1 MKKQRQQSTEG
12 SMEESTDATTSFTGE
27 SDICQQLLDRYGK
40 SAASQHRHLCATAA
54 ATRSIIQSES
64 LPLTP
69 LSYFAATID
78 ALSDTSKT
86 TQDADAVSALSSFL
100 AIVLPLVP
108 EKSIA
113 TSKAA
118 EAVEIVVE
126 LVDNPCEGLPVSSVR
141 ALVKCLGVLLDF
153 CDLDDWKSVQLGF
166 QTLMKYSIDKRPKVR
181 KCAQDC
187 VVKVFKSFQ
196 SSLVKK
202 SASKLFLKSFKT
214 YMSLAVETVS
224 SRSTDGSKDDKF
236 SKCEQLEALHMLNLL
251 KFLVPCLPSKEISK
265 TVVELQKSISA
276 KFSPLTRH
284 VFDVME
290 EILRLLEDESTI
302 PDTLEIVTTL
312 ASYISTKQNPVDTLF
327 SAAALLENF
336 LTKFQVGDANKW
348 NSHYS
353 LVIGSIAGLL
363 TSEATA
369 TKASNILKEMINRH
383 IDVDI
388 LTDENNVESKESRIV
403 KSLCDALLK
412 ILSTHKGTPNEHT
425 LAVISLLFLKLGKI
439 SHIYME
445 NILLK
450 LASFMTLASG
460 NPSDVKH
467 LQQCIGS
474 AVVAIGPDKLLAVL
488 PISLDAS
495 DLTCSNTWLI
505 PILKEYV
512 NGSSLGFF
520 IESIVPIAESFQEA
534 CQKVKKSAIR
544 EQLQSHA
551 RGCWGLLPA
560 FCCYPNDTYKKFGSL
575 AKLLIPHIKKD
586 AIMLEYI
593 AIALQHLVKQNRSF
607 LGDDEASKLP
617 KISYSKKTATKNI
630 KALSSWSEGSLKAF
644 TKVLFRVPF
653 EKRAF
658 VKDTIKCLASITE
671 PSTIKAVF
679 VSSLKRIEVDV
690 SGDDAKDDKSSSKK
704 NANKCLILELASSVV
719 GTASMDLID
728 LIYSF
733 IKESLKEEDDHI
745 QREAYATL
753 YKILEESS
761 EFRSSKFEELMDL
774 LLGLKSPVDITS
786 LRWRFSCFKNL
797 LIHSIEITSDGEN
810 TYGFRMLNEIIVTLK
825 DSKEESRKVAY
836 DILIGMSCTLQKTP
850 SSLQK
855 EKGPYYEFVTMI
867 MGYLSGSSPHIK
879 SGAVSALSL
888 VIYND
893 SKICKLMPDLVP
905 SILEL
910 LHSKA
915 IEVIKAVLGFIKV
928 LVLSLEGK
936 DLASLLSDILSGLL
950 PWSSVSR
957 HHFKSKVTVILE
969 IMMRK
974 CGSASVKSLVPEKYR
989 DFVKDVLENREGKKS
1004 SQEGVTT
1011 KTDHESSDTT
1021 PNSGE
1026 KRKPNEA
1033 YSRESGKRKR
1043 EDKHSSSSYG
1053 ARKFSRGGKDVDS
1066 SKKQV
1071 KHFGQAKSMD
1081 RKSQGT
1087 KRKTTTSLKKDTSSS
1102 SGAKKQKQWT
1112 RKGNKKN
1119 APVT

>member
-1 MKKQRQQSTEG
+1 MKKQRQHSTEE

-69 LSYFAATID
+69 ISYFAATID

-86 TQDADAVSALSSFL
+86 THDADAVSALSSFL

-118 EAVEIVVE
+118 EAAKIVVE
-126 LVDNPCEGLPVSSVR
+126 LVDNPCEGLSVSSVR

-166 QTLMKYSIDKRPKVR
+166 KTLMKYSIDKRPKVR

-214 YMSLAVETVS
+214 YMSLAVEAVS

-251 KFLVPCLPSKEISK
+251 KFL
-265 TVVELQKSISA
+265 
-276 KFSPLTRH
+276 
-284 VFDVME
+284 

-425 LAVISLLFLKLGKI
+425 LAVISVLFLKLGKI

-445 NILLK
+445 KILLK

-460 NPSDVKH
+460 NTSDVKH
-467 LQQCIGS
+467 LQHCIGS
-474 AVVAIGPDKLLAVL
+474 AVVAIGPDKVLAVL

-544 EQLQSHA
+544 EQLQSNA
-551 RGCWGLLPA
+551 RGCWGLLPS
-560 FCCYPNDTYKKFGSL
+560 FCCYPNDMYKKFGSL

-607 LGDDEASKLP
+607 LGDDQGDDEASKLP

-630 KALSSWSEGSLKAF
+630 KALSLWSEGLLKAF

-671 PSTIKAVF
+671 SSTTKAVF

-704 NANKCLILELASSVV
+704 NGNRCLILELASSVV

-797 LIHSIEITSDGEN
+797 LIHSIEIASDGEN

-855 EKGPYYEFVTMI
+855 ENGPYYEFVTMI

-879 SGAVSALSL
+879 S
-888 VIYND
+888 
-893 SKICKLMPDLVP
+893 
-905 SILEL
+905 EL

-915 IEVIKAVLGFIKV
+915 IEVIKAVLGFLKV

-989 DFVKDVLENREGKKS
+989 DFVKDVLENREGKKN
-1004 SQEGVTT
+1004 SQVGATT

-1026 KRKPNEA
+1026 KRKPNEE

-1066 SKKQV
+1066 SKK
-1071 KHFGQAKSMD
+1071 HFGQAKSMD

-1087 KRKTTTSLKKDTSSS
+1087 KRKTTTSFKNGTSSS
-1102 SGAKKQKQWT
+1102 SGAKKQKQWA

>member
-1 MKKQRQQSTEG
+1 MKKQRSQTTEEC
-12 SMEESTDATTSFTGE
+12 MEESTEAATSFTGE

-40 SAASQHRHLCATAA
+40 SAAPQHRHLCATAA

-64 LPLTP
+64 LRLTP

-86 TQDADAVSALSSFL
+86 ANDADAVSALSSFL

-118 EAVEIVVE
+118 EAAEIVVE

-141 ALVKCLGVLLDF
+141 ALVKCLGVLLEF
-153 CDLDDWKSVQLGF
+153 CDLDDWESVKLGF

-202 SASKLFLKSFKT
+202 SASKLVLKSLTT
-214 YMSLAVETVS
+214 YMSLAVETVAS
-224 SRSTDGSKDDKF
+224 KPADGSKDDKL
-236 SKCEQLEALHMLNLL
+236 SKCEHLEVLHMLNLL
-251 KFLVPCLPSKEISK
+251 KLLVPCLPSKVISK
-265 TVVELQKSISA
+265 AVVELQKAITA

-290 EILRLLEDESTI
+290 EILRSLESESTI
-302 PDTLEIVTTL
+302 PDTVKIVTTL

-327 SAAALLENF
+327 LAAALLENF
-336 LTKFQVGDANKW
+336 LTKFQVGDPNKW

-353 LVIGSIAGLL
+353 LVIGPIAGLL

-388 LTDENNVESKESRIV
+388 LADENNIESKESRIL

-412 ILSTHKGTPNEHT
+412 VLNTHKGTPNEHT
-425 LAVISLLFLKLGKI
+425 LAVISALFLKLGNI

-450 LASFMTLASG
+450 LASVMTVASG
-460 NPSDVKH
+460 NTADVKH
-467 LQQCIGS
+467 LHECIGS
-474 AVVAIGPDKLLAVL
+474 AVIAMGPDKLLAVL
-488 PISLDAS
+488 PISLDS
-495 DLTCSNTWLI
+495 TDLTCSNTWLI
-505 PILKEYV
+505 PILKDYV
-512 NGSSLGFF
+512 TGSSLGFF
-520 IESIVPIAESFQEA
+520 IETILPLTESFQEA

-544 EQLQSHA
+544 KQLQSHA
-551 RGCWGLLPA
+551 RDCWGLLPA
-560 FCCYPNDTYKKFGSL
+560 FCHYSNDTYKKFGSL
-575 AKLLIPHIKKD
+575 AKLLIPYIKKD
-586 AIMLEYI
+586 AFMLEDI
-593 AIALQHLVKQNRSF
+593 AIALQNLVKQNRSF
-607 LGDDEASKLP
+607 LGGDKVDEEASKLP
-617 KISYSKKTATKNI
+617 KINYSKKTASRNI
-630 KALSSWSEGSLKAF
+630 KVLSSWSEELLKAF
-644 TKVLFRVPF
+644 TKVLFKVSP
-653 EKRAF
+653 EKCAF
-658 VKDTIKCLASITE
+658 VKDTIGCLAPITE
-671 PSTIKAVF
+671 SSAIKSILI
-679 VSSLKRIEVDV
+679 SSLKRTDLNISVDDV
-690 SGDDAKDDKSSSKK
+690 KKDKSSSKK
-704 NANKCLILELASSVV
+704 NRKMCLILELASCIV
-719 GTASMDLID
+719 GAASMDLID
-728 LIYSF
+728 LIYNL
-733 IKESLKEEDDHI
+733 IKESLQEEDDNI

-753 YKILEESS
+753 YKIVHESS
-761 EFRSSKFEELMDL
+761 EFVSLKFEEVMEL

-786 LRWRFSCFKNL
+786 LQWRFSCFRTL
-797 LIHSIEITSDGEN
+797 LIHSIEITTDGEN
-810 TYGFRMLNEIIVTLK
+810 THGFRMLNEIIVTLK
-825 DSKEESRKVAY
+825 DSKEENRKVAY
-836 DILIGMSCTLQKTP
+836 DILLGMTSTLQKKP
-850 SSLQK
+850 SSSP
-855 EKGPYYEFVTMI
+855 KGPYYEFVTMI

-893 SKICKLMPDLVP
+893 SKICNLMPDLVP

-915 IEVIKAVLGFIKV
+915 IEVIKAVLGFLKV
-928 LVLSLEGK
+928 LVLSLQVKELQNFLP
-936 DLASLLSDILSGLL
+936 DVLSKLL

-989 DFVKDVLENREGKKS
+989 DFVKDVLENRQGKTGS
-1004 SQEGVTT
+1004 HEAVTT
-1011 KTDHESSDTT
+1011 KTDPESSETT
-1021 PNSGE
+1021 PNSGQ
-1026 KRKPNEA
+1026 KMKPKAAGSYRNEE
-1033 YSRESGKRKR
+1033 YSTETRKRKR
-1043 EDKHSSSSYG
+1043 DDKSGSYE
-1053 ARKFSRGGKDVDS
+1053 ARKFSRGGKNVDRS
-1066 SKKQV
+1066 KQV
-1071 KHFGQAKSMD
+1071 KHP
-1081 RKSQGT
+1081 QGS
-1087 KRKTTTSLKKDTSSS
+1087 KRKNTNFKSDG
-1102 SGAKKQKQWT
+1102 SGGKKQKQWT
-1112 RKGNKKN
+1112 RRGNKKS